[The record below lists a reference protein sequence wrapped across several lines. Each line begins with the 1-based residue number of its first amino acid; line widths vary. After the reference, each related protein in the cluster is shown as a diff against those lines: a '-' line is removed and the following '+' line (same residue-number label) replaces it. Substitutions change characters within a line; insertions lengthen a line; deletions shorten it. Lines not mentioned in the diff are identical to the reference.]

1 MLRKI
6 SLLIN
11 RWSLAQRFMLAGLV
25 FLVVG
30 AIVIGS
36 WVAAKIRLN
45 MINEAAAATALYM
58 DSFISPNIQ
67 ELGGGGSLTPGH
79 FENLN
84 TLLETTDL
92 GRQIVTIKIWGMD
105 NSIIFSNTASLVG
118 RTFPAAEDME
128 EARNGKIVASIT
140 DLQDDENVEERK
152 LYSRLLEIYIPIR
165 LNGTHEV
172 IAVAEFYRGI
182 ENLEAQIQAAQ
193 RESWLVVSA
202 IMTAIYL
209 VLIGFVQSI
218 NQTIARQETGL
229 RNQVWRLTELL
240 TQNEE
245 LDKKMRRAA
254 VNTTALNER
263 FLRRT
268 SAELHDGPV
277 QQVSLALLRLDR
289 VNAQN
294 ETCRVVN
301 EDFEC
306 NDHLPTVQT
315 SLQTALQEMRS
326 IASNLGLPSLEKP
339 SLDEVIHRVARSHE
353 RQTRT
358 KVTVN
363 TRNLPADAALPVK
376 ITVYR
381 LLQEALSNAYIHGGG
396 MDQWVRAACENELL
410 QIEISD
416 KGPGFDVSLISEDEH
431 LGLAGMRERVESL
444 GGIFEIQSVPG
455 EGTIVNANIFLG
467 REEVRA
473 HE

>member
-1 MLRKI
+1 MFRQL
-6 SLLIN
+6 SLFII

-25 FLVVG
+25 FLVIG
-30 AIVIGS
+30 TIIIGS
-36 WVAAKIRLN
+36 WVADRIRVN
-45 MINEAAAATALYM
+45 IVNEAAAATALYM

-67 ELGGGGSLTPGH
+67 ELGNGTTLTAEH
-79 FENLN
+79 FQNLN
-84 TLLETTDL
+84 NLLNNTDL
-92 GRQIVTIKIWGMD
+92 GRQVVTIKIWGLD
-105 NSIIFSNTASLVG
+105 NSIIFSNIPSLVG
-118 RTFPAAEDME
+118 KAFPPAEDIE
-128 EARNGKIVASIT
+128 EARSGKITAAIT

-172 IAVAEFYRGI
+172 IAVAEFYRRI
-182 ENLEAQIQAAQ
+182 EGLESQIQAAQ
-193 RESWLVVSA
+193 KESWLVVSA
-202 IMTAIYL
+202 IMAAIYL

-245 LDKKMRRAA
+245 LDRRMRRAA

-294 ETCRVVN
+294 ETCRIVN
-301 EDFEC
+301 RDFEC

-315 SLQTALQEMRS
+315 SLQAALQEMRS
-326 IASNLGLPSLEKP
+326 IASNLGLPALDKLSI
-339 SLDEVIHRVARSHE
+339 DEVIRRVVRSHE
-353 RQTRT
+353 RQTLT
-358 KVTVN
+358 KVTVS
-363 TRNLPADAALPVK
+363 TRSLPQDAALPVK

-381 LLQEALSNAYIHGGG
+381 LIQEALSNAYVHGGG
-396 MDQWVRAACENELL
+396 ADQWVRAACENELL

-416 KGPGFDVSLISEDEH
+416 KGPGFDISLISEDEH

-444 GGIFEIQSVPG
+444 GGIFEIQSVHG
-455 EGTIVNANIFLG
+455 EGTIVNANIFLD

-473 HE
+473 YE